1 MICGHGD
8 QRMVKESMALKRN
21 NHSVSLLTRSPNAY
35 NDFFDQTYIFS
46 SDEKMGEYLKTLEA
60 DIYHIHCK
68 PASIPRI
75 AIQVLLERKKK
86 FIYDVHDLDI
96 VRFEK
101 TNSDELFA
109 LLNSPYLIF
118 PEEAVKEKTFELLL
132 KHLPKKPKSLVL
144 LPYFS
149 LMDMVYPLVH
159 PVPLSSEDINKKIV
173 YEGNIIYPMVETIK
187 AFPYYDYR
195 FVAFIFSSYGYEFH
209 IYPVG
214 IDFNQ
219 ARQVYDGSGAILHA
233 PVDYP
238 ALIREMGAFGWGFFG
253 SFSKNVQ
260 ADITFANK
268 IFDYICAGIP
278 VMVMNAAKM
287 GKWLEETGFGLEIKS
302 FDDIE
307 KIKEDRTIRENLQQ
321 NILGGRVGYSMEE
334 NIGRLED
341 FYKEILDDSNFY
353 QGIEGEGGGEA
364 EVINVIRS
372 KQEINLREDISVD

>member
-1 MICGHGD
+1 MNILMICGHGD

-21 NHSVSLLTRSPNAY
+21 GHKVSLLTRSPNAY
-35 NDFFDQTYIFS
+35 NDYFDQTYIFS

-68 PASIPRI
+68 PAAIPKI
-75 AIQVLLERKKK
+75 AIQALLERKKK
-86 FIYDVHDLDI
+86 FVYDVHDLDI

-118 PEEAVKEKTFELLL
+118 PEEAYRDKAYDLIL
-132 KHLPKKPKSLVL
+132 KYLPNQPKCLVL

-159 PVPLSSEDINKKIV
+159 PVPNTSEELNKKIV

-187 AFPYYDYR
+187 MFPYYDYR

-219 ARQVYDGSGAILHA
+219 ARQVYDGSGATLHQ

-238 ALIREMGAFGWGFFG
+238 TLVKEMSTFGWGFFG
-253 SFSKNVQ
+253 SFSKNIQ
-260 ADITFANK
+260 AEITFANK

-278 VMVMNAAKM
+278 VMVMNANKM

-353 QGIEGEGGGEA
+353 QEA
-364 EVINVIRS
+364 NII
-372 KQEINLREDISVD
+372 ISDLKAKELENG